1 MLSVGDQATEEEE
14 DDHSPGTTESHS
26 KDMSPDE
33 SELDSEAK
41 LMRSMGLPIQ
51 FGRVSAHKSFEVLI
65 YFYYF
70 YVLLFKKKKQCN
82 IIYFYLQ
89 SDSFMVRTFY
99 SYIITKWQ
107 VGIGPM
113 CNLNSP

>member
-1 MLSVGDQATEEEE
+1 MQSVGDQATEEEEEE

-65 YFYYF
+65 YFFYF
-70 YVLLFKKKKQCN
+70 YVLLFKKKKKN
-82 IIYFYLQ
+82 KT
-89 SDSFMVRTFY
+89 V
-99 SYIITKWQ
+99 
-107 VGIGPM
+107 
-113 CNLNSP
+113 

>member
-70 YVLLFKKKKQCN
+70 YVLLFKKKKN
-82 IIYFYLQ
+82 SVTYSVFIYNQIHSLLEHFTHICY
-89 SDSFMVRTFY
+89 
-99 SYIITKWQ
+99 
-107 VGIGPM
+107 
-113 CNLNSP
+113 N

>member
-14 DDHSPGTTESHS
+14 DDHSAGTTESHS

-70 YVLLFKKKKQCN
+70 YVLLFKKKNSVTKS
-82 IIYFYLQ
+82 IFIYNQIHSWLEHFTHIL
-89 SDSFMVRTFY
+89 
-99 SYIITKWQ
+99 
-107 VGIGPM
+107 
-113 CNLNSP
+113 

>member
-1 MLSVGDQATEEEE
+1 MQSVGDQATEEEEEE

-65 YFYYF
+65 YFF
-70 YVLLFKKKKQCN
+70 LFLCLAFQKKKKKN
-82 IIYFYLQ
+82 SVTYSIFIYNQIHSWLEHFTHIY
-89 SDSFMVRTFY
+89 Y
-99 SYIITKWQ
+99 
-107 VGIGPM
+107 
-113 CNLNSP
+113 N

>member
-1 MLSVGDQATEEEE
+1 MLEFWISFWNGDKKGCFSIFPTMKLMLSVGDQATEEEE
-14 DDHSPGTTESHS
+14 DDHSAGTTESHS

-70 YVLLFKKKKQCN
+70 YVLLFKKKK
-82 IIYFYLQ
+82 
-89 SDSFMVRTFY
+89 
-99 SYIITKWQ
+99 
-107 VGIGPM
+107 
-113 CNLNSP
+113 NSVT